1 MLYQDVG
8 QGKLEALAHCL
19 AGVWGRFHTVVC
31 GVCTCE
37 SRQEERGEG
46 EWLALGGGGGSGN
59 GEGSSSWKK
68 DSLGKKGGKEM
79 ERKSMQGRRQ
89 VEWEAGGMH

>member
-37 SRQEERGEG
+37 SRQEEKSVVEESGSHLEGEG
-46 EWLALGGGGGSGN
+46 AQG
-59 GEGSSSWKK
+59 
-68 DSLGKKGGKEM
+68 M
-79 ERKSMQGRRQ
+79 ERAVAHGKRT
-89 VEWEAGGMH
+89 A